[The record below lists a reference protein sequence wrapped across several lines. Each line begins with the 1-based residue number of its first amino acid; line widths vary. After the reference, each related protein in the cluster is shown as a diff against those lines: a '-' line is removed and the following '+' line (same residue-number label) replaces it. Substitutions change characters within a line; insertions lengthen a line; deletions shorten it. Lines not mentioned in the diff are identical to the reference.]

1 MLSVRGHVGISKWRQ
16 TYFDKDGKR
25 NGCAA
30 LPEPCP
36 TCHQV
41 AGMKPRTAV
50 KAGAMPSAPPRKRIR
65 RRRTRHW
72 AHIPPGSALE
82 RRLRKLLCPTAES
95 IVTALVR
102 PETPQPSPKREAAP
116 DVPPLQLSQISD
128 AVDILLRAS
137 QSQEAAS
144 DAPS

>member
-1 MLSVRGHVGISKWRQ
+1 
-16 TYFDKDGKR
+16 
-25 NGCAA
+25 
-30 LPEPCP
+30 
-36 TCHQV
+36 
-41 AGMKPRTAV
+41 MKPHTVV
-50 KAGAMPSAPPRKRIR
+50 KVGTMPSAPPRKRIR

-72 AHIPPGSALE
+72 AHVPPGSALE

-95 IVTALVR
+95 DVRALLR
-102 PETPQPSPKREAAP
+102 RETTEPSPKREGAL